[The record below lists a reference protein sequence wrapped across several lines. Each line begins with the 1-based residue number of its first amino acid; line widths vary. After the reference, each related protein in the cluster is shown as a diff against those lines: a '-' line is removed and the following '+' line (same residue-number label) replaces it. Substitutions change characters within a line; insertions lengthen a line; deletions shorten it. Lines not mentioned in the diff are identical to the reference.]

1 MHLLVLLDLL
11 QPDLL
16 SPDSLPPCSL
26 PPGMPRRYSPLALFL
41 SLAPGVLLLPDLLMT
56 AAAAIRSAADA
67 WTAADGDAF
76 IPLAAEAAVSVS
88 TIGIA
93 SGRCYCCC
101 DAALLLL

>member
-41 SLAPGVLLLPDLLMT
+41 SLAPGVLLLPDLLIT
-56 AAAAIRSAADA
+56 
-67 WTAADGDAF
+67 
-76 IPLAAEAAVSVS
+76 E
-88 TIGIA
+88 
-93 SGRCYCCC
+93 
-101 DAALLLL
+101 LLLPSDLLQMPGLLLMVMRSSLSPPKLL